1 MGFKYIKDWIMRK
14 KGHGIF
20 MVCVEYFFRTIVV
33 VIMPIE
39 RLSSHM
45 WWTALVVGW
54 SEGVF
59 RFQIH
64 SGCCHSLEREARMIV
79 WGKKNCLFNST
90 NGFHY
95 FYLRF
100 NKAQVTVPTL
110 PDYLCVEWVLHLGP
124 HFLRALA
131 VSGQVS
137 VRLLLLLPA
146 WTLVLSKFPVF
157 KVHLSPTITSFSLL

>member
-33 VIMPIE
+33 AIMPIE

-45 WWTALVVGW
+45 WWATLVVGW

-64 SGCCHSLEREARMIV
+64 SRCCHSLEREARMIV
-79 WGKKNCLFNST
+79 WGKKIVCLIQLTDSIIFIWDLTKPRSPCALCQIICVWSEFFSWDLT
-90 NGFHY
+90 SSELFRFLGKSLFDSCY
-95 FYLRF
+95 CCLR
-100 NKAQVTVPTL
+100 
-110 PDYLCVEWVLHLGP
+110 E
-124 HFLRALA
+124 R
-131 VSGQVS
+131 
-137 VRLLLLLPA
+137 
-146 WTLVLSKFPVF
+146 
-157 KVHLSPTITSFSLL
+157 